1 MVPNGNMI
9 TKCLSLL
16 IWLTYHNLPVHVI
29 QTSIHLWTN
38 HLLLLDI
45 WDIFNKYPNWK
56 GMDSRWFY
64 NLYILFL
71 GRVEC
76 AIRLFLVRSA
86 WALSNG
92 CKSLVS
98 PNSGNYIAKSKG
110 VHREVKSEGSW
121 RPTSDLTNRNFIQGI
136 WLWVRLLNKP
146 KPYSYSERSV

>member
-92 CKSLVS
+92 CKSLTR
-98 PNSGNYIAKSKG
+98 PNSGKRTAKDKLPMATLG
-110 VHREVKSEGSW
+110 VKEVSGKALAW
-121 RPTSDLTNRNFIQGI
+121 RTETWYQGVCS
-136 WLWVRLLNKP
+136 WVRLLKKSKP
-146 KPYSYSERSV
+146 DSYSERVA